1 MKESELIMSVGGL
14 PPMSAYGCKQSLF
27 PAEIGEVLR
36 DINGE
41 LVCLGNNARKYRSV
55 ITGQDT
61 NSVALDGLWIGAQIQ
76 IGCIQMLWI
85 CLDEGIQ
92 NLHISRPAV
101 EGSVVAADESGNRL
115 EIESID
121 GTDLRLRSATTEKSF
136 VGFRPWLTMRVV
148 NFIMQTDEWGNAC
161 SWKII
166 LEEV

>member
-14 PPMSAYGCKQSLF
+14 PPMSAHGCKQSLF

-61 NSVALDGLWIGAQIQ
+61 NSVALDDLWIGAQIQ

-85 CLDEGIQ
+85 CLDEGVQ
-92 NLHISRPAV
+92 RLHISRPAV
-101 EGSVVAADESGNRL
+101 DGSGNRL

-121 GTDLRLRSATTEKSF
+121 ETSLRLRSATTEKSF

-161 SWKII
+161 FWKMI
-166 LEEV
+166 LEEL